1 MSDGEPSRANR
12 VLVTGNGNGID
23 RAIAER
29 FASEGTAVAFCGRDP
44 RPLNQLAPMLS
55 SRGTNG

>member
-1 MSDGEPSRANR
+1 
-12 VLVTGNGNGID
+12 LVTGNGNGID